1 MKKSV
6 IWAITIIGLLLIE
19 VAGIL
24 IFKDTEGK
32 QNWWI
37 LYITF
42 LLMAVA
48 GTIIYIFY
56 IANKKKAKVE
66 TKIINQDKA
75 REEATFFVEEKYAKT
90 PIKVMEATEFIG
102 QEGKEKDPIFWILFK
117 DKFRIP
123 FGTELFLVVINCAE
137 PDRKK
142 FILMDESDK
151 EIHDKIK
158 KLCQTLSRD
167 RPMIEEVTEPAKYTP
182 EGVLI
187 APERKIIRELPS
199 VKEQKIEEQKQE
211 QKGAIASK

>member
-1 MKKSV
+1 MKKS
-6 IWAITIIGLLLIE
+6 ILWTIIVIGLLLIE

-37 LYITF
+37 LYITI

-48 GTIIYIFY
+48 GTIIFIFY
-56 IANKKKAKVE
+56 LKSKKKKTPE
-66 TKIINQDKA
+66 TKIISQDEA
-75 REEATFFVEEKYAKT
+75 REKALLYSQELYART
-90 PIKVMEATEFIG
+90 PIKIMEATEFIG